1 MGGRKER
8 AAPPTMGFPDKC
20 QSPKN
25 LTIDGKAGP
34 GGEEKGGGEGGK
46 GAKKDTK
53 ERRASEGEE
62 STAGTGVE

>member
-1 MGGRKER
+1 
-8 AAPPTMGFPDKC
+8 MGFPDKC